1 MARVGTSMGIT
12 TAMFGMALSG
22 NFTGPPPRDRNLR
35 LTMENQS
42 GVLAKITQIFASNSI
57 SIDAMVQKEIHDN
70 DAIADIIVITS
81 GVVEN
86 KMNKIII
93 IISLLSLTFTQEL
106 KVEGNLNVT
115 GHIQN
120 QTIDSLLQV
129 IQDLQNQINLMNG
142 GIRLV
147 KVKWMR
153 CILRK
158 FQ

>member
-1 MARVGTSMGIT
+1 MKRI
-12 TAMFGMALSG
+12 L
-22 NFTGPPPRDRNLR
+22 L
-35 LTMENQS
+35 
-42 GVLAKITQIFASNSI
+42 
-57 SIDAMVQKEIHDN
+57 
-70 DAIADIIVITS
+70 
-81 GVVEN
+81 
-86 KMNKIII
+86 